1 MGCEEMKKVMNV
13 LANLPRKYL
22 VILGI
27 IVLVVGVATYNT
39 IHRYMMKSQVQ
50 EEEQVNQ
57 DEIEM
62 LGDKP
67 KGFDTKEEEY
77 IAKTKTVEDLL
88 RKISNS
94 SYDVPYLFTK
104 AGFGI
109 EPMKMTSNE
118 RMLATE
124 AVQRYFLKGDKFYN
138 ARITKIDRGKKVDTF
153 HIEVLIQQVNFLEP
167 RQFKVQV
174 NKYAQIVTP
183 IEQIPHGQEEV
194 PVD

>member
-1 MGCEEMKKVMNV
+1 MKKVMSV

-67 KGFDTKEEEY
+67 KEFDTKEEEY

-124 AVQRYFLKGDKFYN
+124 AVQRYFLNGDKFYN
-138 ARITKIDRGKKVDTF
+138 GRITKIDRGKKVDTF

-183 IEQIPHGQEEV
+183 IAQIPHGQEV

>member
-1 MGCEEMKKVMNV
+1 MKKIINILSNM
-13 LANLPRKYL
+13 PRKYL

-27 IVLVVGVATYNT
+27 IVLVAGVATYNT
-39 IHRYMMKSQVQ
+39 IHDYMLKSKSQ

-57 DEIEM
+57 DEIEI

-88 RKISNS
+88 RKISNG

-118 RMLATE
+118 RMLAAE
-124 AVQRYFLKGDKFYN
+124 AVQRYFLNGDKFYN

-153 HIEVLIQQVNFLEP
+153 HIEVLIQQVNFLET
-167 RQFKVQV
+167 RQFKIQV
-174 NKYAQIVTP
+174 NQYAQIVTP

>member
-1 MGCEEMKKVMNV
+1 MKKVINILSNM
-13 LANLPRKYL
+13 PRKYL
-22 VILGI
+22 VVLGV
-27 IVLVVGVATYNT
+27 IVLVLGVATYNT

-77 IAKTKTVEDLL
+77 IAKTKIVEDLL
-88 RKISNS
+88 RKISSS

-124 AVQRYFLKGDKFYN
+124 AVQRYFLHGDKFYN
-138 ARITKIDRGKKVDTF
+138 ARITKIERGKKVDTY
-153 HIEVLIQQVNFLEP
+153 HIEVQIQQVNFLEP

-174 NKYAQIVTP
+174 NQYAQIVTP

>member
-1 MGCEEMKKVMNV
+1 MKKIINILSNM
-13 LANLPRKYL
+13 PRKYL
-22 VILGI
+22 VILGM

-124 AVQRYFLKGDKFYN
+124 AVQRYFLNGDKFYN
-138 ARITKIDRGKKVDTF
+138 ARITKIERGKKVDTF

-183 IEQIPHGQEEV
+183 IAQIPHGQEEV

>member
-1 MGCEEMKKVMNV
+1 MKKIINILSNM
-13 LANLPRKYL
+13 PRKYL

-27 IVLVVGVATYNT
+27 IVLVAGVATYNT
-39 IHRYMMKSQVQ
+39 IHDYMLKSQSQ

-57 DEIEM
+57 DETEI

-88 RKISNS
+88 RKISNG
-94 SYDVPYLFTK
+94 SYDVPYLFTT

-118 RMLATE
+118 RMLAAE
-124 AVQRYFLKGDKFYN
+124 AVQRYFLNGDKFYN

-167 RQFKVQV
+167 RQFKIQV
-174 NKYAQIVTP
+174 NQYAQILTP

>member
-1 MGCEEMKKVMNV
+1 MKKVINILSNM
-13 LANLPRKYL
+13 PRKYL
-22 VILGI
+22 VVLGVIIL
-27 IVLVVGVATYNT
+27 VLGVATYNT

-77 IAKTKTVEDLL
+77 IAKTRTVEDLL
-88 RKISNS
+88 RKISSS
-94 SYDVPYLFTK
+94 SYDVPYLFTR

-124 AVQRYFLKGDKFYN
+124 AVQRYFLHGDKFYN
-138 ARITKIDRGKKVDTF
+138 ARITKIERGKKVDTY
-153 HIEVLIQQVNFLEP
+153 HIEVQIQQVNFLEP

-174 NKYAQIVTP
+174 NQYAQIVTP

>member
-1 MGCEEMKKVMNV
+1 MKKVINI
-13 LANLPRKYL
+13 LSNIPRKYL
-22 VILGI
+22 VVLSI
-27 IVLVVGVATYNT
+27 IVLVIGVAAYNT

-57 DEIEM
+57 DDIEM

-124 AVQRYFLKGDKFYN
+124 AVQQYFLHGDKFYN
-138 ARITKIDRGKKVDTF
+138 ARIIKIERGKKVDTY
-153 HIEVLIQQVNFLEP
+153 HIEVQIQQVNFLEP

-174 NKYAQIVTP
+174 NQYTQIVTP